1 MTRETL
7 NPNFRGAYVRTFLT
21 GIQNT
26 FVYRWNF
33 LLRTVFGIVP
43 LGRHDLPLARSHRRV
58 AAASW
63 ATTGSAT

>member
-1 MTRETL
+1 M
-7 NPNFRGAYVRTFLT
+7 NPDSPAPLARSFQKYWKLFDI

-43 LGRHDLPLARSHRRV
+43 LVGTVFIWQAL
-58 AAASW
+58 
-63 ATTGSAT
+63 G